1 MAKKYNYYL
10 VRLIRPTDPNQCF
23 LYARGEAFESDYL
36 EGLALVRSS
45 DVNDSLLFNGDYSI
59 IDIKSGLFVKMGKSK
74 KKVLDWWNE
83 KKLDTEFDLKG
94 EISRARTTESY
105 KKNAR
110 FCSDEK
116 KLWRKAGYRVE
127 D

>member
-1 MAKKYNYYL
+1 MKKYKYYL
-10 VRLIRPTDPNQCF
+10 VRLIRPTDPNQYF
-23 LYARGEAFESDYL
+23 LYAKGESFESEYL

-59 IDIKSGLFVKMGKSK
+59 IDTKSGLFVKMARSK
-74 KKVLDWWNE
+74 KKLLEWWNE

-94 EISRARTTESY
+94 KISRARTSENY

-116 KLWRKAGYRVE
+116 ELWRKSGYRVE